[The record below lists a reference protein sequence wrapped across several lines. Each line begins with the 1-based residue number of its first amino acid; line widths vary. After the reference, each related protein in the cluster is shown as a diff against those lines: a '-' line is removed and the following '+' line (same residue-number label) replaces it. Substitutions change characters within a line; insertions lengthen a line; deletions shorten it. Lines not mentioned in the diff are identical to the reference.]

1 MFSQSWHNKRGVT
14 NILKQQ
20 NSTDRQGKSTN
31 GEHRIQ
37 SSQYRLQACA
47 AEKLMNAM
55 RIIGLFLYEMA
66 RETANLGARQ

>member
-1 MFSQSWHNKRGVT
+1 MENEEWQIFWNRYVASNS
-14 NILKQQ
+14 QQ

-66 RETANLGARQ
+66 RETANLG